1 MQSITTVCS
10 IKGIGKSFF
19 CCCCWWWSLQFTRR
33 ITTSQVP
40 SSSWLL
46 KCWTVSIKS
55 YRSDY
60 IHQTRNWKL
69 TCKKENVQCIEWT
82 RKKRLRQ
89 MKKKRRFTS
98 VTRILFSHNVW
109 LQPINWR
116 TALNYTHPSHCQH
129 ICIEYNTTKKIYR
142 FICESK
148 HSKWLFRF
156 VSSEAQR

>member
-19 CCCCWWWSLQFTRR
+19 CCCCCWWWSLQFTRR

-69 TCKKENVQCIEWT
+69 TCKKRTCNVLNEPE
-82 RKKRLRQ
+82 KKDYV
-89 MKKKRRFTS
+89 KWKREDSLQWREFF
-98 VTRILFSHNVW
+98 FSHNVW

-116 TALNYTHPSHCQH
+116 TALNYTHPSYCQH
-129 ICIEYNTTKKIYR
+129 ICIEYNTTTKN
-142 FICESK
+142 
-148 HSKWLFRF
+148 L
-156 VSSEAQR
+156 